1 VQLKQQSQRKTEKAT
16 DYSTNDIL
24 D

>member
-1 VQLKQQSQRKTEKAT
+1 VQLKQQSQHKTEKAT
-16 DYSTNDIL
+16 DYSTNDML